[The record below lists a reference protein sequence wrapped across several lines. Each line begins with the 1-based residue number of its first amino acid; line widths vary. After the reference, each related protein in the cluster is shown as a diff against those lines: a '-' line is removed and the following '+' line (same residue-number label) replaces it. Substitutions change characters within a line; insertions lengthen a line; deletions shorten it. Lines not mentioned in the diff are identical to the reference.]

1 MPKILHLI
9 NSLNRGGIEKWLLSM
24 LDEVPRNE
32 YEMDF
37 CCKGSDTGTLAD
49 IAQKLGAKVMHCP
62 LAVNQ
67 IKFVRGLIRILKEG
81 EYDVLHNHLQTYSG
95 LPVWVAHRL
104 GIPVITSF
112 HNTSFLPQTRV
123 TRLPFVRQLRSIYAF
138 ASIKYALRYSDL
150 VTGCSQGVID
160 SLDRDGKKLQKYSRV
175 LYYGIDIPELSTTQE
190 RAAFRK
196 SFGWLEDVPIILHV
210 GRFIEQKNHLGLL
223 SIFEQVLRQ
232 IPTAKLLLVGEG
244 SLQELVKNAI
254 NKRGLANSVLLL
266 GLRDDVPSLMSKC
279 DVFLF
284 PSLYEGF
291 GIVAIEANAANLPV
305 VGSKVPGLTEAV
317 VDCKTALLHD
327 VEDIDGMAN
336 STIKLINDQ
345 NYYQQLSNA
354 GRTWVK
360 DNYSTA
366 VSVKN
371 LLEIYDDFL

>member
-1 MPKILHLI
+1 

-32 YEMDF
+32 YEMDV

-49 IAQKLGAKVMHCP
+49 VALKLGAKVMHCP

-67 IKFVRGLIRILKEG
+67 LKFVRELTRILKEG
-81 EYDVLHNHLQTYSG
+81 QYDILHNHTEAYSG
-95 LPVWVAHRL
+95 LPVWVAHQL
-104 GIPVITSF
+104 EIPVITSF
-112 HNTSFLPQTRV
+112 HNTSFLPQTGV

-138 ASIKYALRYSDL
+138 ASIKYALRYSDF

-160 SLDRDGKKLQKYSRV
+160 SLDPDGKKLQKYSRV
-175 LYYGIDIPELSTTQE
+175 LYYGIDIPELSTLQE
-190 RAAFRK
+190 RAAFRQ
-196 SFGWLEDVPIILHV
+196 SFGWSEDVPIIIHV

-223 SIFEQVLRQ
+223 SVFEQVLKQ
-232 IPTAKLLLVGEG
+232 IKSAKLLLVGEG
-244 SLQELVKNAI
+244 SLQELIKNTI
-254 NKRGLANSVLLL
+254 NKRELADSVVLL

-305 VGSKVPGLTEAV
+305 VGSKVPGVTEAV

-327 VEDIDGMAN
+327 VEDIDSMAN

-345 NYYQQLSNA
+345 DYYQQLSNA
-354 GRTWVK
+354 GRIWVK

-366 VSVKN
+366 VSAKN
-371 LLEIYDDFL
+371 LVEIYDDFL